1 MTLPPSLLVM
11 SLPRSG
17 SSACGKLLT
26 ESGFTQYNSQ
36 ALESQQSSE
45 FNAHG
50 YFEDSGV
57 NLCIDNL
64 IRFMFTRDN
73 SFLFNRGM
81 LPYSASRSTSITAE
95 NEFFD
100 LDESVVDIPKDY
112 MNRLP
117 YYTGHEWDVW
127 GLTRM
132 QEGGKWHKAYSR
144 ANVASYDE
152 AKNFFNKS
160 LKFLDDN
167 PGYFIKDPRLVYV
180 DELNFTELKVILINR
195 DPSDVL
201 KSMRNHYGRFLF
213 TSEPIANGWVSNHFN
228 YKVGPQEFS
237 EFIDI
242 YNCFVGKIKAR
253 REVFEI
259 SFTDLFDNTKLEKL
273 SSFLNYN
280 VSWK

>member
-1 MTLPPSLLVM
+1 M

-26 ESGFTQYNSQ
+26 ESGLTQYNSQ

-45 FNAHG
+45 FNTYG

-64 IRFMFTRDN
+64 IRFRFTIDN
-73 SFLFNRGM
+73 SFLFNHGM
-81 LPYSASRSTSITAE
+81 FPYDANQSTDINSDLDY
-95 NEFFD
+95 FD
-100 LDESVVDIPKDY
+100 IDESVVDIPKDY
-112 MNRLP
+112 INRLP
-117 YYTGHEWDVW
+117 YYTGHDWDVW

-144 ANVASYDE
+144 ANVASYVE
-152 AKNFFNKS
+152 AKYFFSNSLNFLEN
-160 LKFLDDN
+160 N

-180 DELNFTELKVILINR
+180 DEFNSTELKVILINR

-201 KSMRNHYGRFLF
+201 KSMRNHYGPFLF
-213 TSEPIANGWVSNHFN
+213 TDKPIENGWVSNHFN
-228 YKVGPQEFS
+228 YKVGPQKFS
-237 EFIDI
+237 EFLNI
-242 YNCFVGKIKAR
+242 YNYFVEKIKSR

-259 SFTDLFDNTKLEKL
+259 SFTDLLDNTKLDAL
-273 SSFLNYN
+273 SSFLNHDI
-280 VSWK
+280 SWK